1 MYLLIATLLIF
12 MPWINQNQ
20 STNETQNLEIQHVI
34 VLGIDGLSPDGI
46 RTADTPVMDRMI
58 NGGSHSF
65 HARAVMPSSSG
76 ANWGSMIMGA
86 PPEQHGIYDNNW
98 RTDNFILPAVVT
110 RNQDLF
116 PTVFAVIRDQVPDAE
131 IGAILDW
138 NPISNYIERD
148 VLSHE
153 KLPSNEDQ
161 TTLEAVSYLT
171 EKKPL
176 FTFIHIDHV
185 DGAGHRY
192 GHGSPEYYLSVEKAD
207 SLIGEILEA
216 TKMAGIYEN
225 TVFIISADHGGVGYG
240 HGGYTL
246 AEMEIPYIIYGK
258 SVKNGFQHR
267 IPINVYDIPATVLFA
282 LGLDIPFEW
291 IGRAVK
297 SSFEGNPEPEL
308 MYRINHMVPDPIIY
322 PEGEG
327 FNPSGGFFESDSV
340 TLEMKNPTERGSIH
354 YTLDGTMPTS
364 SSPIYDR
371 PVAIDKNAVVQARIF
386 EDGHSI
392 SNVNRAY
399 FRLLKNRDGH
409 GLRYS
414 VYEVDDMV
422 LLPDFSTLTPL
433 HDGITY
439 EISSND
445 LELTRQR
452 HVAAV
457 LEGYINIER
466 MGRYTFYLASDDG
479 SKLYINGNEII
490 DNDGDHGVLTKSGSM
505 ILPEGMHHVK
515 VEWFNGGG
523 GYWLGMFI
531 EGPDLP
537 RQIVPAHMLFLDA
550 D

>member
-1 MYLLIATLLIF
+1 MSLFSADS
-12 MPWINQNQ
+12 QAESSD
-20 STNETQNLEIQHVI
+20 STYVVI
-34 VLGIDGLSPDGI
+34 LGIDGLSPDGI
-46 RTADTPVMDRMI
+46 RTANTPVMNRMI
-58 NGGSHSF
+58 DGGAHSF
-65 HARAVMPSSSG
+65 HARSVMPSSSG

-98 RTDNFILPAVVT
+98 KTDNFVLPAVVT

-116 PTVFAVIRDQVPDAE
+116 PTIFAVIRDRVPDAE

-153 KLPSNEDQ
+153 KLTSNEDE
-161 TTLEAVSYLT
+161 TTDEAIAYLT
-171 EKKPL
+171 EKNPL

-216 TKMAGIYEN
+216 TKTAGNYEN

-240 HGGYTL
+240 HGGYSL

-258 SVKNGFQHR
+258 NVKEEFRHR
-267 IPINVYDIPATVLFA
+267 IPINIYDIPATALFA

-291 IGRAVK
+291 IGRPVK

-308 MYRINHMVPDPIIY
+308 MYRINHMVPEPIIY

-327 FNPSGGFFESDSV
+327 FNPPGGFFESDSA
-340 TLEMKNPTERGSIH
+340 TLEMENPTDRGIIH
-354 YTLDGTMPTS
+354 YTLDGSMPTS
-364 SSPIYDR
+364 SSPVYDR
-371 PVAIDKNAVVQARIF
+371 PITIEKNTVVQARIF
-386 EDGHSI
+386 EDGYSI

-399 FRLLKNRDGH
+399 FRLLKDKADH

-414 VYEVDDMV
+414 VYEVDDLV
-422 LLPDFSTLTPL
+422 LLPDFSTLTTSNE
-433 HDGITY
+433 GITY
-439 EISSND
+439 EISTND
-445 LELTRQR
+445 LELTRQSD
-452 HVAAV
+452 VAAV

-479 SKLYINGNEII
+479 SKLYINDSEII
-490 DNDGDHGVLTKSGSM
+490 DNDGDHGVITGSGSVNLTQGKHQ
-505 ILPEGMHHVK
+505 IK

-523 GYWLGMFI
+523 GYWLGTFI
-531 EGPDLP
+531 EGPDLS
-537 RQIVPAHMLFLDA
+537 RQIVPANMLFLNGE
-550 D
+550 

>member
-1 MYLLIATLLIF
+1 M
-12 MPWINQNQ
+12 
-20 STNETQNLEIQHVI
+20 
-34 VLGIDGLSPDGI
+34 
-46 RTADTPVMDRMI
+46 
-58 NGGSHSF
+58 
-65 HARAVMPSSSG
+65 
-76 ANWGSMIMGA
+76 
-86 PPEQHGIYDNNW
+86 
-98 RTDNFILPAVVT
+98 
-110 RNQDLF
+110 
-116 PTVFAVIRDQVPDAE
+116 
-131 IGAILDW
+131 DW
-138 NPISNYIERD
+138 NPIINFIETD

-216 TKMAGIYEN
+216 TKTAGTYEN
-225 TVFIISADHGGVGYG
+225 TVFMISSDHGGMGYG

-258 SVKNGFQHR
+258 GVKEGFRHQ
-267 IPINVYDIPATVLFA
+267 IPINVYDIPATVLYA
-282 LGLDIPFEW
+282 LGLNIPFEW
-291 IGRAVK
+291 IGRPVK

-308 MYRINHMVPDPIIY
+308 MYRINHMVSDPIIY
-322 PEGEG
+322 PKGEG
-327 FNPSGGFFESDSV
+327 FNPPGGFFESDFA
-340 TLEMKNPTERGSIH
+340 TLEMENPTDRGSIH
-354 YTLDGTMPTS
+354 YTLDGSMPITS
-364 SSPIYDR
+364 SPVYESPIT
-371 PVAIDKNAVVQARIF
+371 IEKNTVVQARIF
-386 EDGHSI
+386 EDGYSI
-392 SNVNRAY
+392 SSVNRAY
-399 FRLLKNRDGH
+399 FRLLKESSGH

-466 MGRYTFYLASDDG
+466 MGRYTLYLASDDG

-490 DNDGDHGVLTKSGSM
+490 DNDGDHGVLTKSGSV
-505 ILPEGMHHVK
+505 ILPEGKHHVK

-550 D
+550 N